1 MKFGGTSV
9 AHASN
14 INKVIDIIQN
24 SSKEVLF
31 RAYVMQMLL
40 ESFED
45 VYNIDVRKGFSISK
59 SGDSQNEKQIFL
71 NYVLLD
77 RFN

>member
-1 MKFGGTSV
+1 MKVMKFGGTSV

-59 SGDSQNEKQIFL
+59 SGDSQNEKQIF
-71 NYVLLD
+71 
-77 RFN
+77 

>member
-1 MKFGGTSV
+1 MKPAIFV
-9 AHASN
+9 ASMEDKLKAQEVC
-14 INKVIDIIQN
+14 NKVIDIIQN

-59 SGDSQNEKQIFL
+59 SGDSQNEKQIF
-71 NYVLLD
+71 
-77 RFN
+77 

>member
-1 MKFGGTSV
+1 MMKPAIFV
-9 AHASN
+9 ASMEDKLKAQEVC
-14 INKVIDIIQN
+14 NKVIDIIQN

-59 SGDSQNEKQIFL
+59 SGDSQNEKQIF
-71 NYVLLD
+71 
-77 RFN
+77 